1 MARLQSSIPPPTQSV
16 LDRLIDDEPDDQAP
30 EKQVDYHSGLARLR
44 DAVLRDVRW
53 LLNARIGSLPSYL
66 TGDDDEGD
74 PLIDTVARLG
84 LPDITTTDLK
94 NHRQSEQLRRR
105 IVDTIT
111 RFEPRLDFVTV
122 SGQEEGEGR
131 GRTRF
136 HIEARLRVDP
146 EPLKLSFDATV
157 VWRNRTVE
165 VG

>member
-1 MARLQSSIPPPTQSV
+1 MARLQSSFPPPTLSV
-16 LDRLIDDEPDDQAP
+16 LDRLIDEDPEDQTP
-30 EKQVDYHSGLARLR
+30 EAQLDYHSGLARLR
-44 DAVLRDVRW
+44 ENVLRDMRW
-53 LLNARIGSLPSYL
+53 LLNARVGSLPSYR
-66 TGDDDEGD
+66 TEAEDEED
-74 PLIDTVARLG
+74 PLIDTVTRLG

-94 NHRQSEQLRRR
+94 NHRQAEHLRRR

-122 SGQEEGEGR
+122 SGQEEGAGR